1 MNSSSLK
8 NHALEIANIMK
19 DPGRLVDRLFKE
31 TVERA
36 AQSRWFRDPKLG
48 VFIITGLFSM

>member
-1 MNSSSLK
+1 
-8 NHALEIANIMK
+8 MK